1 MLVESRRVRE
11 QRLRPQAGCHVQPF
25 NRTPVNA
32 PRLFGCATEAD
43 LAWVGQLQAPK
54 VRLSCT
60 DQKYVCNRAMRKKND
75 RDGAALQRF
84 ATDTTCNDTRQADG
98 EPREL
103 VNSVDKGFGPGDLVA
118 AIAV

>member
-1 MLVESRRVRE
+1 
-11 QRLRPQAGCHVQPF
+11 
-25 NRTPVNA
+25 
-32 PRLFGCATEAD
+32 
-43 LAWVGQLQAPK
+43 LQH
-54 VRLSCT
+54 
-60 DQKYVCNRAMRKKND
+60 
-75 RDGAALQRF
+75 F